1 MENDHQRQSEG
12 VDCAAGRV
20 VDGVRFGP
28 ALDEHGEHGEA
39 HVDGAQVAQHEGL
52 EDAVVVRR
60 HVAAHPGGGVREF
73 HQGHVGA
80 RNHHHLP
87 HAALVAQQV
96 CHLAK
101 QLHLAPL
108 ELGLIALLLPP
119 CVRVSV
125 AWRDGLEGK
134 VGARQSFEGD
144 VDVRAWG
151 VHSRDEGAVH
161 LHLDTSHVLLHQVLD
176 SRNKVPQHLVVVR
189 LGRSRLVQ
197 VPEKLVDGGGENRVS
212 PSIAH
217 RSLRRHLTHLL
228 SSLDDGHAR

>member
-1 MENDHQRQSEG
+1 MARECLGGGGNKTLFRT
-12 VDCAAGRV
+12 AGRV

-108 ELGLIALLLPP
+108 PSRASERRGGG
-119 CVRVSV
+119 VSV
-125 AWRDGLEGK
+125 QRERRQRASDRK
-134 VGARQSFEGD
+134 VS
-144 VDVRAWG
+144 VR
-151 VHSRDEGAVH
+151 RE
-161 LHLDTSHVLLHQVLD
+161 T
-176 SRNKVPQHLVVVR
+176 R
-189 LGRSRLVQ
+189 
-197 VPEKLVDGGGENRVS
+197 
-212 PSIAH
+212 
-217 RSLRRHLTHLL
+217 
-228 SSLDDGHAR
+228 